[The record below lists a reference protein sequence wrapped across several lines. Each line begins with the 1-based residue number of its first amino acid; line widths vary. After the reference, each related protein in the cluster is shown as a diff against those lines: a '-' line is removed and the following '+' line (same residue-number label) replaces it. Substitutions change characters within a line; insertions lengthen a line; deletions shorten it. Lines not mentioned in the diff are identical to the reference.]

1 MKKFLVSLVSC
12 AVFLLSTMQLAVSA
26 EKKPWVYVVTNGDS
40 LWNISS
46 KFLTSID
53 YYSQLQQ
60 LNNIKY
66 PKRMKPGS
74 VIRIPMAWIKH
85 TPASA
90 QISFLKGDNQFLR
103 NKILSPLT
111 SSTQLVLG
119 DEIRT
124 GDNGSATVVFA
135 DGSEMVLFKN
145 TIVAF
150 DHLSIYGKTGMVDTR
165 VRVIQGKVE
174 TNAQKNKGPGS
185 RLDIS
190 TPSAISSVRGTVYR
204 VSNTGENISTVEVIE
219 GSVAVAGEKPNNTIS
234 VATGQG
240 TRIEKGEEPTKPVA
254 LLAPP
259 TITTTQT
266 FFDKPAEIQ
275 WVKNI
280 KAEKYNLQVSDKR
293 NFKSIL
299 WSQSTSATSM
309 VLAKL
314 NDGVYFYRITAI
326 DTLGIEGLPAVKK
339 LTLNLAPSAP
349 KLIHT
354 PEKILGDNKLSTL
367 EWNASIDDADRYQ
380 IEIAKDKQFTQT
392 VVNKTTTATRL
403 PLSETLAFGDYF
415 WRVSSIKDIN
425 KGIDKGPASDVL
437 AFNWKTILTAPTCK
451 AEVDSESDSNTVSV
465 IWSPIKSN
473 QTAIIQIAQ
482 DAEFTKITETYQFD
496 ANTSTI
502 QFNSAEEV
510 FVRCKLSLN
519 NTNIESQ
526 WSDTQHISQL
536 DKGILSMFGFLLL
549 VILI

>member
-12 AVFLLSTMQLAVSA
+12 SVFLLSTMQLAVSA

-53 YYSQLQQ
+53 YYTQLQQ

-74 VIRIPMAWIKH
+74 VIRIPMEWIKH

-90 QISFLKGDNQFLR
+90 QISFLKGDSQFLR
-103 NKILSPLT
+103 NKVLSPLT
-111 SSTQLVLG
+111 STTKLVLG

-150 DHLSIYGKTGMVDTR
+150 DHLSSYGKTGMVDTR
-165 VRVIQGKVE
+165 IRVIQGKVE

-219 GSVAVAGEKPNNTIS
+219 GSVAVAGEKPDNTIS

-266 FFDKPAEIQ
+266 FFEKLPEIQ
-275 WVKNI
+275 WIKNN
-280 KAEKYNLQVSDKR
+280 KAESYNLQLSENN

-309 VLAKL
+309 VLPQL
-314 NDGVYFYRITAI
+314 SDGVYFYRVTAI
-326 DTLGIEGLPAVKK
+326 DTLGIEGLPVVKQ
-339 LTLNLAPSAP
+339 LTVNLAPSAP

-354 PEKILGDNKLSTL
+354 AEKILGDNKLSSL
-367 EWNASIDDADRYQ
+367 EWNISTDGADRYQ
-380 IEIAKDKQFTQT
+380 IEIAKDKEFTQS
-392 VVNKTTTATRL
+392 VLKQTTTDTQIQ
-403 PLSETLAFGDYF
+403 LSQELAFGEYF
-415 WRVSSIKDIN
+415 WRVSSIKDIQN
-425 KGIDKGPASDVL
+425 GVDKGPASEVL
-437 AFNWKTILTAPTCK
+437 AFNWKTIITAPNCK
-451 AEVDSESDSNTVSV
+451 AEVESNNVS
-465 IWSPIKSN
+465 IRWSPIEN
-473 QTAIIQIAQ
+473 DQTATIQVAQ
-482 DAEFTKITETYQFD
+482 DAGFTQMIKTYQLD
-496 ANTSTI
+496 SNTSTI
-502 QFNSAEEV
+502 AFDSSEEV

-519 NTNIESQ
+519 NTAIESE
-526 WSDTQHISQL
+526 WGNTQHISQL

>member
-12 AVFLLSTMQLAVSA
+12 SVFLLSTMQLAVSA

-53 YYSQLQQ
+53 YYTQLQQ

-74 VIRIPMAWIKH
+74 VIRIPMEWIKH

-90 QISFLKGDNQFLR
+90 QISFLKGDSQFLR
-103 NKILSPLT
+103 NKVLSPLT
-111 SSTQLVLG
+111 STTKLVLG

-150 DHLSIYGKTGMVDTR
+150 DHLSSYGKTGMVDTR
-165 VRVIQGKVE
+165 IRVIQGKVE

-219 GSVAVAGEKPNNTIS
+219 GSVAVAGEKPDNTIS

-266 FFDKPAEIQ
+266 FFEKLPEIQ
-275 WVKNI
+275 WIKNT
-280 KAEKYNLQVSDKR
+280 KAESYNLQLSENN

-309 VLAKL
+309 VLPQL
-314 NDGVYFYRITAI
+314 SDGVYFYRVTAT
-326 DTLGIEGLPAVKK
+326 DTLGIEGLPVVKQ
-339 LTLNLAPSAP
+339 LTVNLAPSAP

-354 PEKILGDNKLSTL
+354 AEKILGDNKLSSL
-367 EWNASIDDADRYQ
+367 EWNISTDGADRYQ
-380 IEIAKDKQFTQT
+380 IEIAKDKEFTQS
-392 VVNKTTTATRL
+392 VLKQTTTDTQIQ
-403 PLSETLAFGDYF
+403 LSQELAFGDYF
-415 WRVSSIKDIN
+415 WRVYSIKDIQN
-425 KGIDKGPASDVL
+425 GVDKGPASEVL
-437 AFNWKTILTAPTCK
+437 AFNWKTIITAPNCK
-451 AEVDSESDSNTVSV
+451 AEVESNNVS
-465 IWSPIKSN
+465 IRWSPIEN
-473 QTAIIQIAQ
+473 DQTATIQVAQ
-482 DAEFTKITETYQFD
+482 DAGFTQMIKTYQLD
-496 ANTSTI
+496 SNTSTI
-502 QFNSAEEV
+502 AFDSSEEV

-519 NTNIESQ
+519 NTAIESE
-526 WSDTQHISQL
+526 WGNTQHISQL

>member
-12 AVFLLSTMQLAVSA
+12 SVFLLSTMQLAVSA

-53 YYSQLQQ
+53 YYTQLQQ

-74 VIRIPMAWIKH
+74 VIRIPMEWIKH

-90 QISFLKGDNQFLR
+90 QISFLKGDSQFLR
-103 NKILSPLT
+103 NKVLSPLT
-111 SSTQLVLG
+111 STTKLVLG

-150 DHLSIYGKTGMVDTR
+150 DHLSSYGKTGMVDTR
-165 VRVIQGKVE
+165 IRVIQGKVE

-219 GSVAVAGEKPNNTIS
+219 GSVAVAGEKPDNTIS

-266 FFDKPAEIQ
+266 FFEKLPEIQ
-275 WVKNI
+275 WIKNT
-280 KAEKYNLQVSDKR
+280 KAESYNLQLSENN

-309 VLAKL
+309 VLPQL
-314 NDGVYFYRITAI
+314 SDGVYFYRVTAT
-326 DTLGIEGLPAVKK
+326 DTLGIEGLPVVKQ
-339 LTLNLAPSAP
+339 LTVNLAPSAP

-354 PEKILGDNKLSTL
+354 AEKILGDNKLSSL
-367 EWNASIDDADRYQ
+367 EWNISTDGADRYQ
-380 IEIAKDKQFTQT
+380 IEIAKDKEFTQS
-392 VVNKTTTATRL
+392 VLKQTTTDTQIQ
-403 PLSETLAFGDYF
+403 LSQELAFGEYF
-415 WRVSSIKDIN
+415 WRVSSIKDIQN
-425 KGIDKGPASDVL
+425 GVDKGPASEVL
-437 AFNWKTILTAPTCK
+437 AFNWKTIITAPNCK
-451 AEVDSESDSNTVSV
+451 AEVESNNVS
-465 IWSPIKSN
+465 IRWSPIEN
-473 QTAIIQIAQ
+473 DQTATIQVAQ
-482 DAEFTKITETYQFD
+482 DAGFTQMIKTYQLD
-496 ANTSTI
+496 SNTSTI
-502 QFNSAEEV
+502 AFDSSEEV

-519 NTNIESQ
+519 NTAIESE
-526 WSDTQHISQL
+526 WGNTQHISQL

>member
-1 MKKFLVSLVSC
+1 
-12 AVFLLSTMQLAVSA
+12 MQLAVSA

-53 YYSQLQQ
+53 YYTQLQQ

-74 VIRIPMAWIKH
+74 VIRIPMEWIKH

-90 QISFLKGDNQFLR
+90 QISFLKGDSQFLR
-103 NKILSPLT
+103 NKVLSPLT
-111 SSTQLVLG
+111 STTKLVLG

-150 DHLSIYGKTGMVDTR
+150 DHLSSYGKTGMVDTR
-165 VRVIQGKVE
+165 IRVIQGKVE

-219 GSVAVAGEKPNNTIS
+219 GSVAVAGEKPDNTIS

-266 FFDKPAEIQ
+266 FFEKFPEIQ
-275 WVKNI
+275 WIKNN
-280 KAEKYNLQVSDKR
+280 KAESYNLQLSENN

-309 VLAKL
+309 VLPQL
-314 NDGVYFYRITAI
+314 SDGVYFYRVTAI
-326 DTLGIEGLPAVKK
+326 DTLGIEGLPVVKQ
-339 LTLNLAPSAP
+339 LTVNLAPSAP

-354 PEKILGDNKLSTL
+354 AEKILGDNKLSSL
-367 EWNASIDDADRYQ
+367 EWNISTDGADRYQ
-380 IEIAKDKQFTQT
+380 IEIAKDKEFTQS
-392 VVNKTTTATRL
+392 VLKQTTTDTQIQ
-403 PLSETLAFGDYF
+403 LSQELAFGEYF
-415 WRVSSIKDIN
+415 WRVSSIKDIQN
-425 KGIDKGPASDVL
+425 GVDKGPASEVL
-437 AFNWKTILTAPTCK
+437 AFNWKTIITAPNCK
-451 AEVDSESDSNTVSV
+451 AEVESNNVS
-465 IWSPIKSN
+465 IRWSPIEN
-473 QTAIIQIAQ
+473 DQTATIQVAQ
-482 DAEFTKITETYQFD
+482 DAGFTQMIKTYQLD
-496 ANTSTI
+496 SNTSTI
-502 QFNSAEEV
+502 AFDSSEEV

-519 NTNIESQ
+519 NTAIESE
-526 WSDTQHISQL
+526 WGNTQHISQL

>member
-12 AVFLLSTMQLAVSA
+12 SVFLLSTMQLAVSA

-53 YYSQLQQ
+53 YYTQLQQ

-74 VIRIPMAWIKH
+74 VIRIPMEWIKH

-90 QISFLKGDNQFLR
+90 QISFLKGDSQFLR
-103 NKILSPLT
+103 NKVLSPLT
-111 SSTQLVLG
+111 STTKLVLG

-150 DHLSIYGKTGMVDTR
+150 DHLSSYGKTGMVDTR
-165 VRVIQGKVE
+165 IRVIQGKVE

-219 GSVAVAGEKPNNTIS
+219 GSVAVAGEKPDNTIS

-266 FFDKPAEIQ
+266 FFEKLPEIQ
-275 WVKNI
+275 WIKNT
-280 KAEKYNLQVSDKR
+280 KAESYNLQLSENN

-309 VLAKL
+309 VLPQL
-314 NDGVYFYRITAI
+314 SDGVYFYRVTAT
-326 DTLGIEGLPAVKK
+326 DTLGIEGLPVVKQ
-339 LTLNLAPSAP
+339 LTVNLAPSAP

-354 PEKILGDNKLSTL
+354 AEKILGDNKLSSL
-367 EWNASIDDADRYQ
+367 EWNISTDGADRYQ
-380 IEIAKDKQFTQT
+380 IEIAKDKEFTQS
-392 VVNKTTTATRL
+392 VLKQTTTDTQIQ
-403 PLSETLAFGDYF
+403 LSQELAFGDYF
-415 WRVSSIKDIN
+415 WRVSTIKDIQN
-425 KGIDKGPASDVL
+425 GVDKGPASEVL
-437 AFNWKTILTAPTCK
+437 AFSWKTIITAPNCK
-451 AEVDSESDSNTVSV
+451 AEVESNNVS
-465 IWSPIKSN
+465 IRWSPIEN
-473 QTAIIQIAQ
+473 DQTATIQVAQ
-482 DAEFTKITETYQFD
+482 DAGFTQMIKTYQLD
-496 ANTSTI
+496 SNTSTI
-502 QFNSAEEV
+502 AFDSSEEV

-519 NTNIESQ
+519 NTAIESE
-526 WSDTQHISQL
+526 WGNTQHISQL

>member
-12 AVFLLSTMQLAVSA
+12 SVFLLSTMQLAVSA

-53 YYSQLQQ
+53 YYTQLQQ

-74 VIRIPMAWIKH
+74 VIRIPIEWIKH

-90 QISFLKGDNQFLR
+90 QISFLKGDSQFLR
-103 NKILSPLT
+103 NKVLSPLT
-111 SSTQLVLG
+111 STTKLVLG

-150 DHLSIYGKTGMVDTR
+150 DHLSSYGKTGMVDTR
-165 VRVIQGKVE
+165 IRVIQGKVE

-219 GSVAVAGEKPNNTIS
+219 GSVAVAGEKPDNTIS

-266 FFDKPAEIQ
+266 FFEKLPEIQ
-275 WVKNI
+275 WIKNT
-280 KAEKYNLQVSDKR
+280 KAERYNLQLSE
-293 NFKSIL
+293 NNSFKSIL

-309 VLAKL
+309 VLPPL
-314 NDGVYFYRITAI
+314 SDGVYFYRVTAI
-326 DTLGIEGLPAVKK
+326 DTLGIEGLPVVKQ
-339 LTLNLAPSAP
+339 LTVNLAPSAP
-349 KLIHT
+349 VLIHT
-354 PEKILGDNKLSTL
+354 AEKILGDNKLSSL
-367 EWNASIDDADRYQ
+367 EWNISTDGADRYQ
-380 IEIAKDKQFTQT
+380 IEIAKDKEFTQS
-392 VVNKTTTATRL
+392 VLKQTTSDTQIQ
-403 PLSETLAFGDYF
+403 LSQELAFGDYF
-415 WRVSSIKDIN
+415 WRVSSLKDIQN
-425 KGIDKGPASDVL
+425 GVDKGPASEVL
-437 AFNWKTILTAPTCK
+437 AFNWKTIITAPNCK
-451 AEVDSESDSNTVSV
+451 AEVESNNVSLH
-465 IWSPIKSN
+465 WSPIKN
-473 QTAIIQIAQ
+473 DQTATIQVAQ
-482 DAEFTKITETYQFD
+482 DAGFTQMIKTYQFNS
-496 ANTSTI
+496 NTSTI
-502 QFNSAEEV
+502 TFDSSEEV

-519 NTNIESQ
+519 NTAIESE
-526 WSDTQHISQL
+526 WGNTQHISQL
-536 DKGILSMFGFLLL
+536 DKGIFSMFGFLLL

>member
-12 AVFLLSTMQLAVSA
+12 SVFLLSTMQLAVSA

-53 YYSQLQQ
+53 YYTQLQQ

-74 VIRIPMAWIKH
+74 VIRIPMEWIKH

-90 QISFLKGDNQFLR
+90 QISFLKGDSQFLR
-103 NKILSPLT
+103 NKVLSPLT
-111 SSTQLVLG
+111 STTKLVLG

-150 DHLSIYGKTGMVDTR
+150 DHLSSYGKTGMVDTR
-165 VRVIQGKVE
+165 IRVIQGKVE

-219 GSVAVAGEKPNNTIS
+219 GSVAVAGEKPDNTIS

-266 FFDKPAEIQ
+266 FFEKLPEIQ
-275 WVKNI
+275 WIKNT
-280 KAEKYNLQVSDKR
+280 KAESYNLQLSENN

-309 VLAKL
+309 VLPQL
-314 NDGVYFYRITAI
+314 SDGVYFYRVTAT
-326 DTLGIEGLPAVKK
+326 DTLGIEGLPVVKQ
-339 LTLNLAPSAP
+339 LTVNLAPSAP

-354 PEKILGDNKLSTL
+354 AEKILGDNKLSSL
-367 EWNASIDDADRYQ
+367 EWNISTDGADRYQ
-380 IEIAKDKQFTQT
+380 IEIAKDKEFTQS
-392 VVNKTTTATRL
+392 VLKQTTTDTQIQ
-403 PLSETLAFGDYF
+403 LSQELAFGDYF
-415 WRVSSIKDIN
+415 WRVSSIKDIQN
-425 KGIDKGPASDVL
+425 GADKGPASEVL
-437 AFNWKTILTAPTCK
+437 AFNWKTIITAPNCK
-451 AEVDSESDSNTVSV
+451 AEVESNNVS
-465 IWSPIKSN
+465 ISWSPIEN
-473 QTAIIQIAQ
+473 DQTATIQVAQ
-482 DAEFTKITETYQFD
+482 DAGFTQMIKTYQLD
-496 ANTSTI
+496 SNTSTI
-502 QFNSAEEV
+502 AFDSSEEV

-519 NTNIESQ
+519 NTAIESE
-526 WSDTQHISQL
+526 WGNTQHISQL